1 MQPLVSFD
9 IKVHDYYN
17 DRDAKKIQYCWILAI
32 RALRKESER
41 LRRGEARHPGK
52 AHLVL
57 PRRLTSGEPQFKAL
71 SISC

>member
-1 MQPLVSFD
+1 MFPLILRFTTVTTT
-9 IKVHDYYN
+9 VML
-17 DRDAKKIQYCWILAI
+17 KIQFCWILAI

-57 PRRLTSGEPQFKAL
+57 PRRLTSGEPQFEAL